1 MTEFNRMKP
10 HGSMPILT
18 GEGPYETCNNGVGV
32 GPVPMQTPNH
42 FPSPTHPPSSND
54 PAPNLTYPTFT
65 SSGSYPTPPA
75 TPASTTVQSRNEHVD
90 RFVGTNFTRHKSDS
104 NLIRSLL
111 REEASQSPT
120 PLLPASHPSPSQQH
134 SPRQPHSH
142 QSASLSQSY
151 SIPSSASVHSKIV
164 GKQWGHSLPADAF
177 RKQRAAKMPYS
188 PSSPKTVRSRKH
200 VSTNIPPNVEVL
212 PSYPLSPM
220 HYNNQLKGSTS
231 SLPDLTNA
239 DFHCGLTT
247 PIDRDEQSMESS
259 VPTGEDSA
267 PLSKDFD
274 SNLPTWQVPQAAPKK
289 ISTYSNPEAYVH
301 TPIQYPSPL
310 SPLVD
315 KPSMRPT
322 RSQTVSSFS
331 QILDDSDQSSA
342 SVLASHDDSVLGYS
356 PVHRSVSDTH
366 GTPFP
371 QDHFLP
377 HRPSQY
383 PPIHARSNVD
393 QKMSYGPPGHMNSS
407 SSKIAM
413 DSTYPGA
420 SSHSLPLNQSF
431 KFSQMS
437 TTSCDFTNVTRVDAN
452 LPSGFPGSL
461 HQQHQSSMKHSL
473 TVNTNTQYYS
483 YTTDNIP
490 SSSARQ
496 PAKRPPPSYYDH
508 QHHHQEPTSII
519 QERMSTNL
527 SLGQDLTRS
536 WSEENLF
543 LKNPVQKEKGSPLHN
558 PFMGTMAAS
567 SSVPCVHVDP
577 VDEMLASLIEQ
588 EPRHTSGSPHSPT
601 DSTSTEVHTPPAT
614 IRFEQHPPFTGQ
626 INEWPM
632 DQSRRDT
639 LVAGQYRSLTD
650 LTSILN
656 AETGPVASTTSQ
668 KAPQSAN
675 STLSHQHS
683 LPCLQ
688 NYEELLD
695 GIDAN
700 MPFFDP
706 ADFPDFL
713 KQDQDPLSL
722 GLQQYQPMD

>member
-1 MTEFNRMKP
+1 M
-10 HGSMPILT
+10 
-18 GEGPYETCNNGVGV
+18 
-32 GPVPMQTPNH
+32 
-42 FPSPTHPPSSND
+42 
-54 PAPNLTYPTFT
+54 
-65 SSGSYPTPPA
+65 
-75 TPASTTVQSRNEHVD
+75 
-90 RFVGTNFTRHKSDS
+90 
-104 NLIRSLL
+104 
-111 REEASQSPT
+111 
-120 PLLPASHPSPSQQH
+120 
-134 SPRQPHSH
+134 
-142 QSASLSQSY
+142 
-151 SIPSSASVHSKIV
+151 
-164 GKQWGHSLPADAF
+164 
-177 RKQRAAKMPYS
+177 
-188 PSSPKTVRSRKH
+188 
-200 VSTNIPPNVEVL
+200 EVL